1 MPRSPGSTTDE
12 RPTRQRLLDVAAAR
26 FADRGYDATSF
37 SDLVEA
43 SGLSRGAFYFHFDSK
58 RDLAL
63 EVFRDRQRRLQ
74 EAVMERVDPQLPAL
88 DRFCQLWI
96 ERARVIAD
104 DPSLGC
110 LRKVASALADDP
122 DLRDELAEVHARPV
136 RLMAE
141 MLAEAQRDGALR
153 GDLDPG
159 EIAEVAMATVVGI
172 DEVSDR
178 ESGMAD
184 LVRRAEASLEILLR
198 GITA

>member
-1 MPRSPGSTTDE
+1 MPRSPGSTDE

-26 FADRGYDATSF
+26 FAERGYDATSF

-88 DRFCQLWI
+88 DRFRQLWI

-136 RLMAE
+136 RLMAG
-141 MLAEAQRDGALR
+141 MLAEAQHDGALR
-153 GDLDPG
+153 GDLDPV

-184 LVRRAEASLEILLR
+184 LVSRAEASLEVLLR
-198 GITA
+198 GVTP